1 MRAIKIIIDGTSFL
15 LPESHQFYD
24 FPEYI
29 KKHKSDIQLHIQAG
43 KKAAL
48 SPSANHLSG
57 LPDMSDFKRVTG
69 IVGFPFNMHDP
80 DMYALDRKIE
90 ITMEVEL

>member
-1 MRAIKIIIDGTSFL
+1 MKAIKIIIDDTSFL

-24 FPEYI
+24 FPGYI
-29 KKHKSDIQLHIQAG
+29 KKHKSDIQLHIKAAG
-43 KKAAL
+43 KAAL
-48 SPSANHLSG
+48 SPSTNHAPE

-69 IVGFPFNMHDP
+69 IIGFPFNMHDP